1 MALVNERQSFG
12 PIFSFFNVIALRLK
26 EQLQSFSSQ
35 LMIIDK
41 KDALH
46 HGTRLCSLRPG
57 EVTSF
62 LSGGPVI
69 TFRFMLQFFLKSLF
83 T

>member
-1 MALVNERQSFG
+1 
-12 PIFSFFNVIALRLK
+12 
-26 EQLQSFSSQ
+26 
-35 LMIIDK
+35 MIIDK